1 MQEGRRCC
9 GEAAVPLQPEGVH
22 GAAGIPCSLGARWPR
37 GEQAG
42 WSWLL
47 AALGEEPPQGQVYW
61 QYLGPHG
68 GKLEQCAPEDL
79 HPMERTCTGGGLFH
93 VVGAHA
99 GAREEH
105 EEEGPALYVRTNSK
119 SQLPKLLCHS
129 QEEVKNLGM
138 KFSSERTERW
148 DKDAFN
154 LCFYFSL
161 SRSL

>member
-1 MQEGRRCC
+1 M
-9 GEAAVPLQPEGVH
+9 PLQPEGAH
-22 GAAGIPCSLGARWPR
+22 GAAGIPRSLGASCGPVENRLDGAGSSPWR
-37 GEQAG
+37 GA
-42 WSWLL
+42 
-47 AALGEEPPQGQVYW
+47 PQGQVYW

-68 GKLEQCAPEDL
+68 GKLEQFAPEDL
-79 HPMERTCTGGGLFH
+79 HSMERTCTGGGLLH

-105 EEEGPALYVRTNSK
+105 EEEGAALYVRTNRN